1 MFLIKMIGKI
11 LLLPVVLLLAI
22 LRLLVKI
29 GMEVS
34 SFILGALMLIVFGC
48 IIFTIVQHTWN
59 SMAIL
64 IVMEVF
70 LVLITAGT
78 GVIEGVLQM
87 ASESLGIFMR
97 S

>member
-1 MFLIKMIGKI
+1 MMI
-11 LLLPVVLLLAI
+11 A
-22 LRLLVKI
+22 
-29 GMEVS
+29 
-34 SFILGALMLIVFGC
+34 FGC

-87 ASESLGIFMR
+87 ASESLGGFMR

>member
-1 MFLIKMIGKI
+1 MSSRKKRDAERIPL
-11 LLLPVVLLLAI
+11 
-22 LRLLVKI
+22 

-34 SFILGALMLIVFGC
+34 SFILGALMLIVFAC

-87 ASESLGIFMR
+87 ASESLGAL
-97 S
+97 